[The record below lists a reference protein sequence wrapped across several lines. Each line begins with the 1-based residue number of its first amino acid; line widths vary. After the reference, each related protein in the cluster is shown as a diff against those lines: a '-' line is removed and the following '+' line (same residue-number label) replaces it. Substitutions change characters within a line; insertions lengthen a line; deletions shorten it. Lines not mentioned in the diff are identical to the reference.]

1 VANQLNWIIIHLIK
15 LFAMPKRL
23 HLSKDFF
30 VNASE
35 QQARD
40 HILELPN
47 CVSNIKLVEE
57 NPVRRSFKFVYERPS
72 ENPEEYNY
80 IDVSLLPL
88 NVHQTRIMLHGS
100 YINGNVFQKSFK
112 VNNALCN
119 FESAIHAVVKGSINE
134 YVPQQVKIR
143 NSRNLN
149 IVLALAGL
157 AGIIYLITNW
167 IE

>member
-1 VANQLNWIIIHLIK
+1 VANQLNWISIHLTK
-15 LFAMPKRL
+15 LFAMAKRL

-35 QQARD
+35 QEARH

-57 NPVRRSFKFVYERPS
+57 NPVRRSFKFVYERPADA
-72 ENPEEYNY
+72 PEEYNY

-88 NVHQTRIMLHGS
+88 NVHQTRIKLHGS
-100 YINGNVFQKSFK
+100 YINRNLFQKSFK

-119 FESAIHAVVKGSINE
+119 FESAIHALVTGSISE
-134 YVPQQVKIR
+134 YVPQQVKIK
-143 NSRNLN
+143 NSRTLN
-149 IVLALAGL
+149 IVLVLAGL
-157 AGIIYLITNW
+157 AGVIYLIRNW
-167 IE
+167 FE

>member
-1 VANQLNWIIIHLIK
+1 MA
-15 LFAMPKRL
+15 KRL

-35 QQARD
+35 QEARH

-57 NPVRRSFKFVYERPS
+57 NPVRRSFKFVYERPA

-88 NVHQTRIMLHGS
+88 NVHQTRIMLQGS
-100 YINGNVFQKSFK
+100 YINTNVYQKSFK

-134 YVPQQVKIR
+134 YVPQQAKIG
-143 NSRNLN
+143 NSRVFN
-149 IVLALAGL
+149 IVLALSVL
-157 AGIIYLITNW
+157 AGIIYLIKNLF
-167 IE
+167 E